1 MNKNFTTTEGLEKL
15 KQELERL
22 KSKKRAEVAER
33 LKQAKE
39 FGDLSENA
47 EYFEA
52 REEQVWLESRIA
64 ELEEL
69 IKNTVVIQKT
79 PGMNMVKIGSTV
91 ETLNGG
97 VVKKFTIVGL
107 NEAKPEE
114 GLISNESP
122 LGKALLGC
130 QIDDEIEV
138 AVPKGKVRY
147 KIISI
152 Q

>member
-1 MNKNFTTTEGLEKL
+1 MNRSFATAEGLEKL
-15 KQELERL
+15 KQELQYL
-22 KSKKRAEVAER
+22 KTKRKIEITER

-52 REEQVWLESRIA
+52 QEEQSRIESRIA

-69 IKNTVVIQKT
+69 IKNTTVIQKA
-79 PGMNMVKIGSTV
+79 PAGGIVKIGSTIEV
-91 ETLNGG
+91 FKDGS
-97 VVKKFTIVGL
+97 VKKFTIVGS
-107 NEAKPEE
+107 NEANPEE

-122 LGKALLGC
+122 LGKAFLGC
-130 QIDDEIEV
+130 EIKDEVEV
-138 AVPKGKVRY
+138 ETPRGKSRY
-147 KIISI
+147 KILSI

>member
-1 MNKNFTTTEGLEKL
+1 MNKNFTTAEGLEKL
-15 KQELERL
+15 KQELDYL
-22 KSKKRAEVAER
+22 KSKRRVEVAER

-52 REEQVWLESRIA
+52 REEQVSLENRIA
-64 ELEEL
+64 ELEDL
-69 IKNTVVIQKT
+69 IKKTVVIQKT
-79 PGMNMVKIGSTV
+79 PGVNMVKIGSTV
-91 ETLNGG
+91 ETLSEGR
-97 VVKKFTIVGL
+97 VKKFTIVGS
-107 NEAKPEE
+107 NDAKPGE

-130 QIDDEIEV
+130 QIDDEIEIE
-138 AVPKGKVRY
+138 VPKGKIRY

>member
-1 MNKNFTTTEGLEKL
+1 MNKNFTTAEGFEKI

-22 KSKKRAEVAER
+22 RSKRKGEITER

-52 REEQVWLESRIA
+52 QEEQARIENRIA

-69 IKNTVVIQKT
+69 IKNTTIIQKA
-79 PGMNMVKIGSTV
+79 PAGGMVKIGSTIEV
-91 ETLNGG
+91 FKDGA
-97 VVKKFTIVGL
+97 VKKFTIVGS
-107 NEAKPEE
+107 NEANPEE

-122 LGKALLGC
+122 LGKAFLGC
-130 QIDDEIEV
+130 QVDDEVEV
-138 AVPKGKVRY
+138 ETPRGKVRY
-147 KIISI
+147 KILSI